1 MFMRKNTSVC
11 EYWDCGKTVSG
22 TDYLCDTHQK
32 KWLDGDIDRCPKCNR
47 FKDTIYRFCLD
58 CYLERPVKQRK
69 PTVISSKQKTS
80 PRAEYTSML
89 RGGFPNED
97 RYFIYVIEF
106 DDGIFYVGYTKD
118 IRNRLSGL
126 GKKKKTSV
134 PGYNPRLQF
143 LEIVTGEKDAELRES
158 KLKELVKSDPDQ
170 LRSMSSDFY
179 RQMKELGLE

>member
-1 MFMRKNTSVC
+1 
-11 EYWDCGKTVSG
+11 
-22 TDYLCDTHQK
+22 
-32 KWLDGDIDRCPKCNR
+32 
-47 FKDTIYRFCLD
+47 
-58 CYLERPVKQRK
+58 
-69 PTVISSKQKTS
+69 
-80 PRAEYTSML
+80 ML

-126 GKKKKTSV
+126 GKKKKTSL